1 MQKKIRFMEVL
12 EKKQELIRWI
22 SSLEDDVKIA
32 NLWDTMQDI
41 QEEDF
46 AYSLSEEE
54 REGILQG
61 LRDIEEGRTLP
72 HSEVMRK
79 FDKWR

>member
-1 MQKKIRFMEVL
+1 MEVL
-12 EKKQELIRWI
+12 EKKPELIRWI

>member
-1 MQKKIRFMEVL
+1 MEVL